1 MILTP
6 TVQTSENNAEVEDT
20 LKQMIGR
27 LGQAEAVAGAVLFLA
42 SSDSSFVAG
51 DELCVDSGVIAP

>member
-1 MILTP
+1 M
-6 TVQTSENNAEVEDT
+6 EDT